1 MTISVL
7 EVALP
12 HAVRVQVGD
21 TSLSVEL
28 SDGRSISAPLAWFP
42 RLLHASPAERSAWRL
57 IGDGDGIHWPELD
70 EDISVESLVAG
81 RPSLETAESLARW
94 LAARS

>member
-12 HAVRVQVGD
+12 HAVQVQVGEA
-21 TSLSVEL
+21 SLSVEL

-42 RLLHASPAERSAWRL
+42 RLLHASPTERSAWRL
-57 IGDGDGIHWPELD
+57 IGDGDGIHWPALD

-81 RPSLETAESLARW
+81 RPSPETAESLARW
-94 LAARS
+94 RAARS